1 MSSVFAGGRASSLL
15 TIFNS
20 STDDASSAFSFE
32 HFSRID
38 DRLLLES
45 EKLGTRCKGVNIYE
59 NHIAYVEANLLNNTQ
74 TS

>member
-32 HFSRID
+32 STRECELYSSHLEISID
-38 DRLLLES
+38 
-45 EKLGTRCKGVNIYE
+45 
-59 NHIAYVEANLLNNTQ
+59 
-74 TS
+74 